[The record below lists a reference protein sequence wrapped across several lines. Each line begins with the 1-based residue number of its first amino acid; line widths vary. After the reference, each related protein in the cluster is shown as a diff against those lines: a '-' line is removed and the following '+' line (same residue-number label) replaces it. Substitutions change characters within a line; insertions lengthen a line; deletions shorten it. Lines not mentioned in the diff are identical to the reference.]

1 MQSRKFRKSRKMRKQ
16 KKSRRGGA
24 GMIQYTVSGMD
35 ADTQYPLQFNSSSRN
50 MGMIKGMFINEVNQ
64 HKDPEPEDYDTLP
77 EKVAIYLIRGGATTL
92 EYNDLTIDEW
102 DNNEMGIFIASLKN
116 GDRLR
121 IELITQA

>member
-16 KKSRRGGA
+16 KKSRKGGA

-50 MGMIKGMFINEVNQ
+50 MGMIKGMFINEVNG

-77 EKVAIYLIRGGATTL
+77 EDVAIYLIGVTNPVYQGK
-92 EYNDLTIDEW
+92 IDDW
-102 DNNEMGIFIASLKN
+102 DNNEMQTFIASLKN

>member
-1 MQSRKFRKSRKMRKQ
+1 VRKQ

-50 MGMIKGMFINEVNQ
+50 MDMIKGLFINEVNG
-64 HKDPEPEDYDTLP
+64 HKDPEPDDYDTLP
-77 EKVAIYLIRGGATTL
+77 EKVDIYLISNGVTTKVYT
-92 EYNDLTIDEW
+92 EPIAINDWNNDEM
-102 DNNEMGIFIASLKN
+102 ETFIASLKN

>member
-1 MQSRKFRKSRKMRKQ
+1 MRKVRKQ
-16 KKSRRGGA
+16 KKSRKGGA

-50 MGMIKGMFINEVNQ
+50 MGMIKGLFINEVNG

-77 EKVAIYLIRGGATTL
+77 EDVAIHHIHGGVD
-92 EYNDLTIDEW
+92 EVVYQGKMDEW
-102 DNNEMGIFIASLKN
+102 DNNEMGTFIASLKN
-116 GDRLR
+116 GDRLH